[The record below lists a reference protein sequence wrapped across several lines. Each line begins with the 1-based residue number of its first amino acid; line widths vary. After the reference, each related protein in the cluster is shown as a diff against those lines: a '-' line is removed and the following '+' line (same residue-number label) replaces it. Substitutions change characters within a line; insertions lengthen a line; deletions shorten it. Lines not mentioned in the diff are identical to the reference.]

1 VVSALLVSSNQT
13 LLNQLMDQAASHAL
27 LVTTKA
33 TKQRKIASHA
43 LVDTSRL
50 ILESPRAVNAKMS
63 VVRAHS
69 KRALLLV
76 IAAAAKEASLRVIQ
90 ANTAPTIL
98 LAHTAN
104 VRNARQVRF
113 IFVNF

>member
-1 VVSALLVSSNQT
+1 MSALLVSSNQT
-13 LLNQLMDQAASHAL
+13 LLNQAASRAL

-43 LVDTSRL
+43 PVDTFRL

-76 IAAAAKEASLRVIQ
+76 LATAAKGASLRVIQ
-90 ANTAPTIL
+90 AHTAPTIL
-98 LAHTAN
+98 PAHTAN

-113 IFVNF
+113 PFE